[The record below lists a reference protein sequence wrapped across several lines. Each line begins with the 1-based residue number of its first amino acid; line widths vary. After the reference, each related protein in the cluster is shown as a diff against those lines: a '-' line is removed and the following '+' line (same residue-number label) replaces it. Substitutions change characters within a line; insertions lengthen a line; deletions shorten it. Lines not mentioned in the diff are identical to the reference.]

1 MTGNDWIV
9 ILGCLVL
16 GYVVVSF
23 LIGGRKPGGG
33 GTQAPESRAR
43 DAGAATPDGAPA
55 QASAADA
62 PPHWSQV
69 LEVARDAS
77 VDEIRAAYRRL
88 ISQYHPDKVATLGQ
102 ALRDLAEV
110 KSREITHAYQ
120 AAIRERAAS

>member
-1 MTGNDWIV
+1 MAGNDWLV
-9 ILGCLVL
+9 ILGCLVF

-23 LIGGRKPGGG
+23 LIGGRKPGQGA
-33 GTQAPESRAR
+33 TQAPEPPSR
-43 DAGAATPDGAPA
+43 DAGAAGPDK
-55 QASAADA
+55 ASLQVPAADE
-62 PPHWSQV
+62 PPHWSEV
-69 LEVARDAS
+69 LEVARNAS

-120 AAIRERAAS
+120 VAIRERAVS